1 MTAERE
7 WIKLYRAALRETDP
21 DKQPARVEEAKRAM
35 KQALR
40 MAVEYEDSDQR
51 HAISEAKPSRKYSAE
66 LIILCSSVRLC
77 RIMLLALGLQA
88 EFSLKLLHD
97 SCGLRLMPN
106 VRQQCSERHSQH
118 QHSEQQQ
125 NIRHGTHNRR
135 YSSKAAVRLNAFRVV
150 RKSEQITLWR
160 EF

>member
-1 MTAERE
+1 TPIMRALVGGIAPNSAPAIGLKCLLMIAELE

-21 DKQPARVEEAKRAM
+21 EKQVSRIEEAKRAM

-51 HAISEAKPSRKYSAE
+51 HAISEALSHLE
-66 LIILCSSVRLC
+66 IILCSSVRLC

-97 SCGLRLMPN
+97 SCGLRL
-106 VRQQCSERHSQH
+106 
-118 QHSEQQQ
+118 
-125 NIRHGTHNRR
+125 
-135 YSSKAAVRLNAFRVV
+135 
-150 RKSEQITLWR
+150 
-160 EF
+160 